1 MTPRAPLPVSRA
13 ANTSRAPHRTNALMQ
28 AP

>member
-1 MTPRAPLPVSRA
+1 MTPHAPLPVSRA
-13 ANTSRAPHRTNALMQ
+13 AKTGRAPHRTNALMQ